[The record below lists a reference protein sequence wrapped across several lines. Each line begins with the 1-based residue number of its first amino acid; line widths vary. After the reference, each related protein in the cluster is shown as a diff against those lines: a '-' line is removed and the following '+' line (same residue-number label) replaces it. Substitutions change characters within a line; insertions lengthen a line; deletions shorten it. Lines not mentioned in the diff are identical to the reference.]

1 MSDPTSPPTEPSQG
15 SHYQPS
21 LGVVLV
27 ILVLFVAGAFVMLR
41 SPGAATSPSVTTTTL
56 RAKRHTTAARL
67 PSRASVRVQVA
78 NSTSVTG
85 LAGNYSQKLITLGWD
100 VLPALNASRVAA
112 TVIYFHA
119 GFRWAALE
127 IAAEIKVS
135 QSAVQPLGHLVPVPN
150 AAGDDIIVVLGPDA
164 AING

>member
-1 MSDPTSPPTEPSQG
+1 MSAPTLPPTESPQG

-27 ILVLFVAGAFVMLR
+27 ILVLFVGGAFVVLR
-41 SPGAATSPSVTTTTL
+41 SPGAATSSAVTTTTIPV
-56 RAKRHTTAARL
+56 KKHTTTATL
-67 PSRASVRVQVA
+67 PPRSRVRVQVA

-85 LAGNYSQKLITLGWD
+85 LAGTYSQKLTTLGWD
-100 VLPALNASRVAA
+100 VLPALNASKVAA
-112 TVIYFHA
+112 TIIYFKPN
-119 GFRWAALE
+119 FRWAALE
-127 IAAEIKVS
+127 IAAQIKLS

-150 AAGDDIIVVLGPDA
+150 AAGDDLIVILGPDA